1 MILKFMRTVVQFSSF
16 ILIGLLLP
24 CVIAS
29 VLDEE
34 ATDPIRV
41 RNITQPS
48 ETLEKALTLRFV

>member
-16 ILIGLLLP
+16 ILIGLLLH
-24 CVIAS
+24 CVIAR

-34 ATDPIRV
+34 TTDPIRV
-41 RNITQPS
+41 RIIAQPS